1 LVCYLIH
8 LRNLFISVI
17 RIAQP
22 MIAEELHEY
31 EDAELVDDQGDEYEE
46 NYAEFSDIEDDQEEQ

>member
-1 LVCYLIH
+1 
-8 LRNLFISVI
+8 
-17 RIAQP
+17 